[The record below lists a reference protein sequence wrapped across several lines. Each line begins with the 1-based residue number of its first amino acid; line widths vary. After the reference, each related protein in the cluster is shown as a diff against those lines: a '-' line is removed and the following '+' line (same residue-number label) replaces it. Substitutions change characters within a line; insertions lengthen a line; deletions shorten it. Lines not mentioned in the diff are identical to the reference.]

1 MVAASIKMRRETQK
15 SKGEPASIELPVKH
29 SITRARS
36 LDRGRELLRKQAWG
50 IAFSQLA
57 AVDREAPLE
66 PMDLV
71 ELGQAAFLI
80 GKESEGAE
88 CLARAHRGFLSRGET
103 QPAARCA
110 FWLGFTLLINGD
122 RAQAS
127 GWLSRADRLLA
138 DHPDCAEKGYLQ
150 LPVGYRTVHEGDA
163 VTAYKAFAQAAKI
176 GERFGDTDLV
186 TLARQGQGRALIRQG
201 EIARGVSLLDEA
213 MVAVMAGEV
222 SPLTA
227 GGVYCS
233 VIDACSEIFDMRR
246 AQEWTWAL
254 DRWCAS
260 QPDIVPYRGPCLV
273 HRAEILQLHG
283 AWTDALN
290 EIRQACERFSQPT
303 SKPAAGA
310 AFYRL
315 AELHRLRGEFAEAE
329 EAYRQASQWQQ
340 IPQSGLA
347 QLRFAQGQL
356 DAAKAAICRI
366 VEQVQEP
373 GSRARALHPYVEILL
388 AAKNVAA
395 ARTAAD
401 ELAVIAQHYAAPL
414 LHAMAACCNGAVL
427 LAEGD
432 GKGALAALR
441 HSWTIWCELDA
452 PYEAARVRT
461 LIALACRQLGDCD
474 AADQELATAREVFE
488 RIGALPDLARVDA
501 LSQENKAISDPLTV
515 RELEVLKLVA
525 SGKTNR
531 GIANKLGISEKTVA
545 RHLSNIFNKLDLT
558 SRAAATAYA
567 YRRKLV

>member
-1 MVAASIKMRRETQK
+1 MLNFSGN
-15 SKGEPASIELPVKH
+15 SPAPKLPVKN
-29 SITRARS
+29 SITKARA
-36 LDRGRELLRKQAWG
+36 LERGRELLRKQAWSN
-50 IAFSQLA
+50 AFTQLTA
-57 AVDREAPLE
+57 ADRETPLE
-66 PMDLV
+66 SMDLV
-71 ELGQAAFLI
+71 ALGQAAYLI
-80 GKESEGAE
+80 GRETEGAE
-88 CLARAHRGFLSRGET
+88 FLARAHQGFLGRGET

-110 FWLGFTLLINGD
+110 FWLGFTLLISGE

-127 GWLSRADRLLA
+127 GWLSRADRLLE
-138 DHPDCAEKGYLQ
+138 DCPDCAEKGYLH
-150 LPVGYRTVHEGDA
+150 LPVGYSSVHGGDA

-246 AQEWTWAL
+246 AQEWTSAL

-260 QPDIVPYRGPCLV
+260 QPDIVSYRGQCLV

-283 AWTDALN
+283 AWPEAI
-290 EIRQACERFSQPT
+290 EEVQQACERFSHPT
-303 SKPAAGA
+303 PKPAAGA

-329 EAYRQASQWQQ
+329 EAYRQASRWLQT
-340 IPQSGLA
+340 PQPGLA
-347 QLRFAQGQL
+347 RLRFAQGQL
-356 DAAKAAICRI
+356 DAAKAAICRV
-366 VEQVQEP
+366 VEEVQEP
-373 GSRARALHPYVEILL
+373 RNRARVLDAYVEILL
-388 AAKNVAA
+388 ATKDIIP

-401 ELAVIAQHYAAPL
+401 ELAEIAHCYNAPL
-414 LHAMAACCNGAVL
+414 LHATAAYADGAVL

-432 GKGALAALR
+432 NKGALVALR
-441 HSWTIWCELDA
+441 KSYILWCELEA

-461 LIALACRQLGDCD
+461 LIAIACRELGDSE
-474 AADQELATAREVFE
+474 AADHELEAAYEVFQHMKA
-488 RIGALPDLARVDA
+488 RPDLARVQT
-501 LSQENKAISDPLTV
+501 LLRKAESVSSTPLTE
-515 RELEVLKLVA
+515 REIQVLKLVA

-531 GIANKLGISEKTVA
+531 AIANKLNISEKTVA
-545 RHLSNIFNKLDLT
+545 RHLSNIFNKLDLS

-567 YRRKLV
+567 YQQELV

>member
-1 MVAASIKMRRETQK
+1 M
-15 SKGEPASIELPVKH
+15 PVKN

-36 LDRGRELLRKQAWG
+36 LDRGRELLRKQAWST
-50 IAFSQLA
+50 AFAQLA
-57 AVDREAPLE
+57 AADREAPLE

-71 ELGQAAFLI
+71 ELGQAAYLL

-88 CLARAHRGFLSRGET
+88 LLARAHQGFLSRGET

-110 FWLGFTLLINGD
+110 FWLGFTMLLSGE

-127 GWLSRADRLLA
+127 GWLSRADRLLEGC
-138 DHPDCAEKGYLQ
+138 PDCAEKGYLQ
-150 LPVGYRTVHEGDA
+150 LPVGYSSVHGGDA
-163 VTAYKAFAQAAKI
+163 VTAYKSFAQAAKI

-233 VIDACSEIFDMRR
+233 VIDACSETFDIRR
-246 AQEWTWAL
+246 AQEWTSAL

-260 QPDIVPYRGPCLV
+260 QPDVVAYRGQCLV

-283 AWTDALN
+283 AWAEALD
-290 EIRQACERFSQPT
+290 EVRQACERFSQPT
-303 SKPAAGA
+303 PKPAAGA

-329 EAYRQASQWQQ
+329 EAYRQASRWLRA
-340 IPQSGLA
+340 PQSGLA
-347 QLRFAQGQL
+347 RLRFAQGQL
-356 DAAKAAICRI
+356 DAAKAAICRV
-366 VEQVQEP
+366 VEEVQEP
-373 GSRARALHPYVEILL
+373 GSRARVLDAYVEISL
-388 AAKNVAA
+388 AAKDVAS

-401 ELAVIAQHYAAPL
+401 ELQEIAHRYNAAL
-414 LHAMAACCNGAVL
+414 LHAMAACCDGAVL

-432 GKGALAALR
+432 GKAALAALR
-441 HSWTIWCELDA
+441 KSWVMWCELEA
-452 PYEAARVRT
+452 PYEAARVRI
-461 LIALACRQLGDCD
+461 LIALVCRELGDCD
-474 AADQELATAREVFE
+474 AADQELDAVREVFQ
-488 RIGALPDLARVDA
+488 RIGAAPDLARVEA
-501 LSQENKAISDPLTV
+501 LLQKKGPETSNPLTI
-515 RELEVLKLVA
+515 REIQVLKLVA
-525 SGKTNR
+525 SGNTNR
-531 GIANKLGISEKTVA
+531 AIANKLNISEKTVA
-545 RHLSNIFNKLDLT
+545 RHLSNIFNKLDLS

-567 YRRKLV
+567 YQRELV